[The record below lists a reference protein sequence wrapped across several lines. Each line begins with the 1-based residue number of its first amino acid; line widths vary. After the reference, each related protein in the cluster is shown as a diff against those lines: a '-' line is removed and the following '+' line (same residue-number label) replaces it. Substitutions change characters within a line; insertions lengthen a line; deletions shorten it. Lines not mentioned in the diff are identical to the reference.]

1 LQFGSEVR
9 SPNRGSGPNFGNPSS
24 VGNHQSLWI
33 YDYDYD
39 YYQIFW
45 SYMQLQ
51 YILQLRMAP
60 EYLMV
65 EVSATVAE
73 KLKLWGEKGK
83 PCLYLLLKEV
93 PSNYK

>member
-1 LQFGSEVR
+1 M
-9 SPNRGSGPNFGNPSS
+9 GPMVCQCILVYGS

-39 YYQIFW
+39 YNQMFW

-51 YILQLRMAP
+51 YILQLCMAP

-65 EVSATVAE
+65 F
-73 KLKLWGEKGK
+73 
-83 PCLYLLLKEV
+83 
-93 PSNYK
+93 N